1 MSALDLRILL
11 SDAYTRAIH
20 AAQGWEFPGIRRA
33 FKRALAA
40 LDAGDRAPAVLLLAR
55 WP

>member
-1 MSALDLRILL
+1 MSAFDLRMMID
-11 SDAYTRAIH
+11 DAYTRAIH

-33 FKRALAA
+33 FRRALAA